1 VSYVSDVVELAEL
14 LLPAAS
20 VNTPLATDTEPEP
33 LCEFAVGVNTT
44 EYDVP
49 EPLNDDNAPPLTVIS
64 PTAKSVADSESVKVN
79 VDV

>member
-1 VSYVSDVVELAEL
+1 VIVVVELAL
-14 LLPAAS
+14 LVLPTAS
-20 VNTPLATDTEPEP
+20 VNAPLATDTEPEP
-33 LCEFAVGVNTT
+33 LCVLAVGVNTT

-49 EPLNDDNAPPLTVIS
+49 EPLNDDNVPPLTVIS